1 MQKMIFDRSPVF
13 GQKVQRMIMN
23 DCMCVYPIPGFFC
36 VYPNPGF
43 VCCALSFVHVV
54 RMKVQTMVAL

>member
-1 MQKMIFDRSPVF
+1 
-13 GQKVQRMIMN
+13 MIMN
-23 DCMCVYPIPGFFC
+23 DCMRVYPIPEFFC
-36 VYPNPGF
+36 VHPIPGF